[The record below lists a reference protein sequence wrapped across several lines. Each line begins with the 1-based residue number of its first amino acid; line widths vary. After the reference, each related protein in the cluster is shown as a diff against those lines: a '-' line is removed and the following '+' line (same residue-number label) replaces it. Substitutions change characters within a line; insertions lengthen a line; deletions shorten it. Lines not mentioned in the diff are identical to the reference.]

1 MCLSAGNLSQTP
13 WFRPEWRPEVPLTV
27 TVVSAGTTSLGIAWE
42 LDSSLKGGIGTHK
55 CNAEKKVENDMKL
68 KQTKNLVKS
77 ACYACGLS
85 VLIVGSSAR
94 ANEATAFCAVEQA
107 IACAPYQACERNL
120 PGAFNIPALIKLD
133 AENSRMTSIGQNG
146 AELTSEISSIVETD
160 ADIVLSGADA
170 GQPWAASISK
180 ETGRM
185 SATVIQE
192 ADTFIL
198 FGECSWRI
206 AQ

>member
-1 MCLSAGNLSQTP
+1 M
-13 WFRPEWRPEVPLTV
+13 
-27 TVVSAGTTSLGIAWE
+27 
-42 LDSSLKGGIGTHK
+42 DGGINGLVGRRK
-55 CNAEKKVENDMKL
+55 CNADKKVENNMNF
-68 KQTKNLVKS
+68 KQTRNSLKNVG
-77 ACYACGLS
+77 YACGFSIL
-85 VLIVGSSAR
+85 VVGSSAQ

-133 AENSRMTSIGQNG
+133 AEKSRMTSIGQNG
-146 AELTSEISSIVETD
+146 AELTSAISSIVETD

-180 ETGRM
+180 KTGRM